1 MANSKNITFDQLQAA
16 LSRVKSALDGKAN
29 TSHGNHVPKTETA
42 NNARFLRNDNTWQTI
57 TPVNI
62 GAADRSHSHGSYV
75 NQNAF
80 TNIKVGDTTVEADS
94 PTDTLTLNAG
104 ANVTITPDA
113 TNDVVTIEAKDTIY
127 THPTNPGNRHIPS
140 GGSSGQILRWSE
152 DGTAA
157 WGSENNT
164 FTNGSVGGFTVTP
177 NNLVGD
183 NVGMT
188 SSSGH
193 GFALWAGANGADASN
208 VAPFRV
214 GHEGRLYAYD
224 AVLAGTLD
232 GNATTATR
240 LQAAHKFTIGN
251 TERYFDGSADVSWT
265 LGEIGAIP
273 IGGSLGIS
281 GTLRTTGEFQTT
293 SANGL
298 RLVYGNYGFFIRN
311 DGDNTYFMLTD
322 SGNQYGDWNGLRP
335 IMINNPTGIVSFG
348 NGLVGDLTGN
358 ATTANKLANPRTLTI
373 GNTGKTFDGS
383 GNISWDLSEIG
394 AASTGHGHNQ
404 IYSVGVRAPQTTGE
418 RAPYVGISM
427 QESYNNGYPYPYGN
441 IINLS
446 GGGEGQLYIGWSGTT
461 GAHAPV
467 YVRSRRDSG
476 DEWSPWA
483 MMYNE
488 AYLQPSVD
496 RLTYPR
502 KINGT
507 DFNGTADIT
516 TSHWGATRWITVGG
530 TSKQYNGSEDISW
543 GLNEIGAA
551 PAVHEH
557 NYLKYIDSRNE
568 NTTPGQVPAGLSV
581 HLKTHGI
588 DGLPGSGYHTSL
600 FFKGWG
606 DHSGGPYGNL
616 AVTGA
621 NELWYRG
628 SASDESWYDWKQV
641 AFTDSSITGNANTA
655 TKLQT
660 ARTITIGNTGKTFDG
675 SGNVGWNLDEIGAA
689 QKDHAHNFLAIK
701 GSNTIGSTSDDTT
714 NSWFAQG
721 NSVHW
726 YCEGGKLIDQP
737 STYGFILNLTNGG
750 DVHQIWM
757 TQSTGSLCHR
767 GGNTSGWSGSWKEVL
782 DSSNFANY
790 AAYKV
795 HTHDEMIRMKAP
807 HSEGW
812 DSSTAMSGK
821 ICMGEWHGQIL
832 DNNYAKGYLALGLA
846 GADKSLDVIIDG
858 AFFAEENKEV
868 LHSGN
873 ITNYVNPD
881 TIGAAWAGHG
891 HDYIPMSGSND
902 IRGTLQ
908 TTGEVIS
915 RSANSFRVVYGDY
928 GFFIR
933 NDGANTYFMLTN
945 AGDQWGGW
953 NGLRPM
959 MINNATGLVSFG
971 NGMEGYLNGTAK
983 RAEALSTARTIN
995 INGEVSGAASFDGSG
1010 DITITT
1016 QPSTIYEHN
1025 KTLQPNTEW
1034 QSTEIFGS
1042 HLPTGTYVVQMY
1054 VDCASAGFY
1063 GEHFSGI
1070 MSWYDAPCNNTGC
1083 DEILL
1088 HKAGHAC
1095 NGRHMYLRTAR
1106 QSGGNPLVLQISS
1119 SVNFTEAVY
1128 IRFKFRKLI

>member
-1 MANSKNITFDQLQAA
+1 MANSKNITFDQLQNA
-16 LSRVKSALDGKAN
+16 LSRVKTALDGKAN
-29 TSHGNHVPKTETA
+29 TSHGNHVPKIETA

-62 GAADRSHSHGSYV
+62 GAADRSHTHGEYI
-75 NQNAF
+75 NQNTF
-80 TNIKVGDTTVEADS
+80 TNVKIGDTTIEADS

-113 TNDVVTIEAKDTIY
+113 INDTVTIEAKDTIY

-164 FTNGSVGGFTVTP
+164 FTSGSVGGFTVTP

-240 LQAAHKFTIGN
+240 LQTAHKFTIGN
-251 TERYFDGSADVSWT
+251 AQKNFDGSADITWT
-265 LGEIGAIP
+265 LSEIGAAPADHIHTN
-273 IGGSLGIS
+273 INHLGNVYAQS
-281 GTLRTTGEFQTT
+281 TGERA
-293 SANGL
+293 SKDGL
-298 RLVYGNYGFFIRN
+298 SMQLVYNNGYPYPYGNVLNLKGAGDGQLFIGWPGSTGAHAPVYVRSKRDNGDAWSDWAQFYTTANPQTDITGNAGTATKLATAKTITIGNTGKQFDGSGNVSWSLDEIGAVSPSHTHDRIIDSNNSIIVAQANDHCGLDAVNNVNVATWYGFSISNNCSNTDNYGQVTFSVDAR
-311 DGDNTYFMLTD
+311 
-322 SGNQYGDWNGLRP
+322 SGQVWTRGN
-335 IMINNPTGIVSFG
+335 INAPSFSG
-348 NGLVGDLTGN
+348 ALYGN

-394 AASTGHGHNQ
+394 AASTGHGHN
-404 IYSVGVRAPQTTGE
+404 
-418 RAPYVGISM
+418 
-427 QESYNNGYPYPYGN
+427 
-441 IINLS
+441 
-446 GGGEGQLYIGWSGTT
+446 YI
-461 GAHAPV
+461 
-467 YVRSRRDSG
+467 
-476 DEWSPWA
+476 
-483 MMYNE
+483 
-488 AYLQPSVD
+488 
-496 RLTYPR
+496 
-502 KINGT
+502 
-507 DFNGTADIT
+507 
-516 TSHWGATRWITVGG
+516 
-530 TSKQYNGSEDISW
+530 
-543 GLNEIGAA
+543 
-551 PAVHEH
+551 
-557 NYLKYIDSRNE
+557 KYIDSRNE

-581 HLKTHGI
+581 HLKTQGI

-616 AVTGA
+616 AATGA

-675 SGNVGWNLDEIGAA
+675 SGNVSWSLDEIGAA
-689 QKDHAHNFLAIK
+689 YRDHAHNFLTIK

-726 YCEGGKLIDQP
+726 YYEGGKLIDQP
-737 STYGFILNLTNGG
+737 STYGFVLNLTNGG
-750 DVHQIWM
+750 DVHQIWA

-767 GGNTSGWSGSWKEVL
+767 GGNTNGWSGSWKEVL

-807 HSEGW
+807 HSGGW

-821 ICMGEWHGQIL
+821 ICMGEWHGQII
-832 DNNYAKGYLALGLA
+832 DNNYARGYLALGLA

-881 TIGAAWAGHG
+881 TIGAAWANHG

-915 RSANSFRVVYGDY
+915 RSANSFRAVYGDY

-933 NDGANTYFMLTN
+933 NDGAYTYLMLTN
-945 AGDQWGGW
+945 AGDQWGSW
-953 NGLRPM
+953 NSLRPM
-959 MINNATGLVSFG
+959 MINNATGYVSFG

-995 INGEVSGAASFDGSG
+995 INGEVSGSASFDGSG
-1010 DITITT
+1010 DITIST
-1016 QPSTIYEHN
+1016 QPSTIYTYD

-1054 VDCASAGFY
+1054 IDCASAGFY

-1070 MSWYDAPCNNTGC
+1070 MSWYDAPCNDTGC

-1106 QSGGNPLVLQISS
+1106 QAGGNPLVLQISS
-1119 SVNFTEAVY
+1119 SVNFTEAIN
-1128 IRFKFRKLI
+1128 IRFKFRKLV